1 MDILLAHLTA
11 LGMAFRVTY
20 TDLAHRQRILA
31 SSLEPLRLVAVEL
44 FTLLAPSESD
54 YLVPLGILAHCL
66 TSLQAASPFFEHL
79 ELVFADLPEVWT
91 SVPPM
96 TLPQLVG
103 GPSWSHAVP
112 SRSLY
117 KSFCCSA
124 HASEEILRRGAKPAR
139 RQSHCHEIY
148 AEACG
153 SCHMR
158 GRNGFWQ
165 SSSGGL

>member
-1 MDILLAHLTA
+1 
-11 LGMAFRVTY
+11 MAFRVTY

-54 YLVPLGILAHCL
+54 YLVPLAHCL

-96 TLPQLVG
+96 TLPQLLLAQ
-103 GPSWSHAVP
+103 PYLFRCCTMWERLSE
-112 SRSLY
+112 SLLDVLR
-117 KSFCCSA
+117 
-124 HASEEILRRGAKPAR
+124 EIAFSLLEYESCQGQP
-139 RQSHCHEIY
+139 EP
-148 AEACG
+148 EAA
-153 SCHMR
+153 
-158 GRNGFWQ
+158 
-165 SSSGGL
+165 